1 MYTKSPKLNVNNLR
15 KADSSL
21 RFARGMTMH
30 RECLIQAGVR
40 KRQALEESGHAFFHN
55 DHPVFCPGDFGFV
68 LEQLQGFVDGLM

>member
-1 MYTKSPKLNVNNLR
+1 
-15 KADSSL
+15 
-21 RFARGMTMH
+21 MTMH